1 MTPLEDYY
9 NIRAPLITISKMI
22 GAEVWTSEKYLT
34 PASYMLMAHMIIYNV
49 CNGYTVLTQNSDPVK
64 LMQVTIIFGIA
75 SQLIFKFFYAISKK
89 YSIRK
94 MFDTAEETI
103 YERHSKGNKEE
114 ILILN
119 KTVRYLGIIW
129 KCLAVVYSSTL
140 FVFGMWPVYV
150 YYTKGQIVPLF
161 LYEIPLIDFE
171 STFGYLLHMFL
182 HVDIYI
188 LGILG
193 SILADYTFIFIVFHA
208 VAYVDLFILH
218 AKELSDLLV
227 ENSSTKDL
235 KEISEKWKTDWYAAV
250 CFLIVVFGEITIYF
264 LVGNL
269 IELKVDELYDSVVG
283 LPWNL
288 LDNMQQ
294 KEYGYLLARTQRPLI
309 LTLLGFAPLNFE
321 SYMTVL
327 RALYQFFVMIL
338 QYVE

>member
-235 KEISEKWKTDWYAAV
+235 KEISEKWKV
-250 CFLIVVFGEITIYF
+250 CMR
-264 LVGNL
+264 
-269 IELKVDELYDSVVG
+269 DH
-283 LPWNL
+283 
-288 LDNMQQ
+288 Q
-294 KEYGYLLARTQRPLI
+294 LAT
-309 LTLLGFAPLNFE
+309 E
-321 SYMTVL
+321 
-327 RALYQFFVMIL
+327 
-338 QYVE
+338 